1 MSISRGIEY
10 LKAASIVSVFIILY
24 LPWPSTD
31 PQSPFKATGKTQTY
45 IKAVNGSDWKWMN
58 VFLSWPAPRIFFVH
72 SNDFLVIH
80 SNKNIFKG
88 RLQRLSI
95 CCLFTF
101 WRYFYFLSKWKNIF
115 KGSLNQNK
123 LFTRKSQNKN
133 KASYYVSLLT
143 GENFFVSQVT
153 WGPIFKFYFK
163 VGFGVQGLLLE

>member
-1 MSISRGIEY
+1 MIFLLFIQIKRY
-10 LKAASIVSVFIILY
+10 LKAAFNASAFVPY
-24 LPWPSTD
+24 
-31 PQSPFKATGKTQTY
+31 SPFG
-45 IKAVNGSDWKWMN
+45 G
-58 VFLSWPAPRIFFVH
+58 IF
-72 SNDFLVIH
+72 
-80 SNKNIFKG
+80 IFYLNEK
-88 RLQRLSI
+88 
-95 CCLFTF
+95 
-101 WRYFYFLSKWKNIF
+101 IF